1 MQIRVNGKSV
11 GMDASLSLA
20 ELLQTY
26 GIDLT
31 TSRVAVALNERIAF
45 RTEWNSLIVK
55 NGDRIEIIHAVQ
67 GG

>member
-1 MQIRVNGKSV
+1 MQIRVNGKSIEL
-11 GMDASLSLA
+11 DTPLSLA
-20 ELLQTY
+20 EFLQKY

-31 TSRVAVALNERIAF
+31 TSRVAIALNERIAF
-45 RTEWNSLIVK
+45 RTEWGSLIVR

>member
-1 MQIRVNGKSV
+1 
-11 GMDASLSLA
+11 MDASLSLA